1 MSRSL
6 VQSIRQFGP
15 ITETEDKEW
24 IIDLNDKENNT
35 DEEMNGLVN
44 SARINTENW
53 VCIVEPCDL
62 RQEIVTD
69 NQALYERIKTL
80 LDSCNDLLP
89 F

>member
-53 VCIVEPCDL
+53 VCIVEPCDCEIGNRYRQPGSL
-62 RQEIVTD
+62 RTNKNIIG
-69 NQALYERIKTL
+69 LM
-80 LDSCNDLLP
+80 
-89 F
+89 